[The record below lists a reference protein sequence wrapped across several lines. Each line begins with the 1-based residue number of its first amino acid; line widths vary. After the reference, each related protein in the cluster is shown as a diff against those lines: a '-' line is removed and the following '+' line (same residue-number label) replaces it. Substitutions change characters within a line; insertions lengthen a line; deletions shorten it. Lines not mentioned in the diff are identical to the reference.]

1 MTLYCDYS
9 GAVANSKEPQSHK
22 HSKHIERKYHL
33 IREFVQRRDVEVKKI
48 SKVDN
53 LADPFTK
60 ALANKVFDLH
70 REGLG
75 IKDYPHLL

>member
-1 MTLYCDYS
+1 M
-9 GAVANSKEPQSHK
+9 
-22 HSKHIERKYHL
+22 
-33 IREFVQRRDVEVKKI
+33 IREIVQRGDVEVKKI

-70 REGLG
+70 RERLG
-75 IKDYPHLL
+75 MKDYTHLL